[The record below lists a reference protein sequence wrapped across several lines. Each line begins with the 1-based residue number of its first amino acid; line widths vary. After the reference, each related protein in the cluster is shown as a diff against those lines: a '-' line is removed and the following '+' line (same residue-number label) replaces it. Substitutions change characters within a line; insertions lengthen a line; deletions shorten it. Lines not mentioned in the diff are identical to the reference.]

1 MSAINAKSTMLL
13 RWRLMKWRILDLSIT
28 THRPCRPSL
37 PCEKDYDSA
46 VEVGASSSVSFRSR
60 ASALTS
66 LLHRNRESYAVSVSS
81 LCSAN
86 LHRSHRHGVERLR
99 WQLRRH
105 K

>member
-1 MSAINAKSTMLL
+1 MSAISAKSTMLL
-13 RWRLMKWRILDLSIT
+13 RWRLMKWRIIDLSIT

-66 LLHRNRESYAVSVSS
+66 LLHRNRENHALSVSS
-81 LCSAN
+81 LRTSN
-86 LHRSHRHGVERLR
+86 LHHSRRVGVERLR
-99 WQLRRH
+99 WQLRWH